1 MVVLNEL
8 LADALLAEQLS
19 AESFAEEATIVRED
33 ARLEQQYAWK
43 AGRFDLHGARE

>member
-8 LADALLAEQLS
+8 FGDAVLAEHLGT
-19 AESFAEEATIVRED
+19 ERFAEEAAIVRED
-33 ARLEQQYAWK
+33 SRMEQQYAWK

>member
-1 MVVLNEL
+1 MVVLNEGF
-8 LADALLAEQLS
+8 ADALLAEHLS
-19 AESFAEEATIVRED
+19 TEGFTEEAAIVRED